1 MAGLL
6 VLLWM
11 LELIDFVLLN
21 VLDQLAL
28 VPRSTDALP
37 AILVAPLLHFGFE
50 HLLSNTVPLFLL
62 GFVIALNGL
71 GRLAGVSLVVTV
83 VGGLGVWLLSPP
95 NSRTAGASILIFG
108 YLGYLLVRGFFDRS
122 VKDILIAVVVF
133 AVYGSMLW
141 GVLPTQPGVSWQG
154 HLFGLIGGVLAA
166 RLFRTPKLGA
176 GVPGTNPTTTF
187 RY

>member
-1 MAGLL
+1 MATMV

-11 LELIDFVLLN
+11 LEIVDFVLLN
-21 VLDQLAL
+21 VLDGLAL
-28 VPRSTDALP
+28 VPRSADGLP
-37 AILVAPLLHFGFE
+37 AILIAPLLHFGFE

-62 GFVIALNGL
+62 GFVIALGGL

-108 YLGYLLVRGFFDRS
+108 YLGYLLVRGFFNRS
-122 VKDILIAVVVF
+122 IKDILVAVVVF

-154 HLFGLIGGVLAA
+154 HLFGLIGGVMAA
-166 RLFRTPKLGA
+166 RLFRAREQTGA
-176 GVPGTNPTTTF
+176 PPGNSHPF
-187 RY
+187 SI